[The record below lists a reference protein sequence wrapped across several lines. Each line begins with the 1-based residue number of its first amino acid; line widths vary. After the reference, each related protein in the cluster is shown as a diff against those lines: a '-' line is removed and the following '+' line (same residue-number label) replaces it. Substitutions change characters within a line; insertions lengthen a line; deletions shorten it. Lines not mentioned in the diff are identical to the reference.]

1 MDLGRIL
8 KWVVVAAVLFVAWK
22 VIMPWVA
29 KEVGGAKSRVAGGV
43 RGGDNTCVQSAEEAS
58 EAWGRGLSQFV
69 NPPYDMSAWATFR
82 GDVDSK
88 ISAAES
94 RCGCVEASCD
104 KTREAMRELRTLV
117 SDLDVAIR
125 TSGSPPGDV
134 VHRQE
139 SIDSRISE
147 AAELVRAGK

>member
-8 KWVVVAAVLFVAWK
+8 KWVVIAAILFVAWK
-22 VIMPWVA
+22 VVMPWVA

-43 RGGDNTCVQSAEEAS
+43 RSGNNSCVQSAEEAS
-58 EAWGRGLSQFV
+58 AAWGRGLPRFV

-82 GDVDSK
+82 GDVESK
-88 ISAAES
+88 ISATES
-94 RCGCVEASCD
+94 QCGCAEASCD

-125 TSGSPPGDV
+125 TSGSPPGDAV
-134 VHRQE
+134 QRQE
-139 SIDSRISE
+139 SIDERIGE